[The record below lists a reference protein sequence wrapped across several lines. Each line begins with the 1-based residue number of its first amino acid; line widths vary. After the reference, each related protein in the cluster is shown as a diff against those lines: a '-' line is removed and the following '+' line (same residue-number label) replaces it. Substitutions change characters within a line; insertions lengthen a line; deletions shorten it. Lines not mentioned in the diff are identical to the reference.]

1 MLPSSSSSSSSAT
14 LPLTPSASTA
24 DSRHGN
30 RSLLRFGRS
39 KELTSDLTSDKS
51 PLSSAALTGIREA
64 LPDRIRVDQP
74 TSEHRFSRRGPRG
87 QRVNSILDYSSRAL
101 NYRFQALTAE
111 TPQPPFIRAQ
121 QSHGSFQRVHSP
133 QRLSTNPLDDTSSA
147 SASSLSRSKDDV
159 LTNTLPHE
167 RQRTQ
172 KSGNP
177 LRRPRASR
185 VMSNVDHL
193 FRRDYDSKRSLRH
206 THGRPEQTTSEHDNP
221 DGSTS
226 RKSTHP
232 ASLSLGFDTHPISRS
247 AVRHI
252 TGSATSQSKT
262 DLSYRKGYSAHKA
275 GFNHSFSVTEKV
287 FDSSGQREERVSA
300 DAACPMREKEQAL
313 ANLGR
318 SQSTPAKRTAKSKFR
333 GLLKLS
339 PLMVP
344 RSQSSSNNSNVHF
357 KFVRD
362 SSGKRQAIKE
372 DSIIYVGLRNQD
384 NPSNASITGS
394 TDQSPRV
401 RSPQS
406 PNRVTSSLSPSSR
419 SSPITAANSTG
430 ALGVRSVAPTDI
442 WNGAPRR
449 TASGWSGNVDNHFTE
464 ADQRLYE
471 QEYSALS
478 TTSSATALSNSN
490 KVREAISPLAE
501 VTEDSFILQ
510 IEDTYIDGGF
520 VISLN
525 GLEGTPEKLVRKVS
539 NGFDID
545 GVPTSSRN
553 LIIVRSFDEFTR
565 ISTIRGNGTLG
576 TGITGSVYLAR
587 HEPTGKKVAVKR
599 INAFD
604 EKKREQLKKELTT
617 LISHESRFLVRS
629 HGAFYDGK
637 EGVHIVLEYMDR
649 GSLDDVVSMFGKIPE
664 SVLRRIT
671 EHCLRGLKF
680 LHENHVLHRDVKT
693 GNILL
698 SRRLGRA
705 KLGDFGLARDLKES
719 NPNANSMGEG
729 STSETKTFVGTF
741 AYMSPERLHG
751 DSYTYASD
759 IWGLGM
765 VVVECALGRPPFDSL
780 HQYFDIVQAVEGT
793 PPASLVEGK
802 VSGDL
807 VDFIRLSTAHNP
819 TRRQTAS
826 QLLKHRWIEKGRDDP
841 DALRRWLHELPGL
854 HHDIVSERSG
864 GSVRAQAR
872 QLERMRETNQLR

>member
-1 MLPSSSSSSSSAT
+1 MSHSKGDVANHT
-14 LPLTPSASTA
+14 LP
-24 DSRHGN
+24 
-30 RSLLRFGRS
+30 
-39 KELTSDLTSDKS
+39 
-51 PLSSAALTGIREA
+51 
-64 LPDRIRVDQP
+64 QQQ
-74 TSEHRFSRRGPRG
+74 RRR
-87 QRVNSILDYSSRAL
+87 R
-101 NYRFQALTAE
+101 
-111 TPQPPFIRAQ
+111 
-121 QSHGSFQRVHSP
+121 
-133 QRLSTNPLDDTSSA
+133 
-147 SASSLSRSKDDV
+147 
-159 LTNTLPHE
+159 
-167 RQRTQ
+167 Q

-177 LRRPRASR
+177 LRRPRAIR

-193 FRRDYDSKRSLRH
+193 FRRDYDSKRSF
-206 THGRPEQTTSEHDNP
+206 TQTNGRPELNTSEHHNADP
-221 DGSTS
+221 C
-226 RKSTHP
+226 KSQKPTHP
-232 ASLSLGFDTHPISRS
+232 ASLSLGFDKHLISRS

-252 TGSATSQSKT
+252 TTTATPRSKA
-262 DLSYRKGYSAHKA
+262 DVSCRKGNSARKA
-275 GFNHSFSVTEKV
+275 DLNHSISAIDKV
-287 FDSSGQREERVSA
+287 FKSSTPLEERVSA
-300 DAACPMREKEQAL
+300 DAAFPMREREQAL
-313 ANLGR
+313 SNLGR
-318 SQSTPAKRTAKSKFR
+318 CQSSPSKPTTKSKLR

-339 PLMVP
+339 PFMVP
-344 RSQSSSNNSNVHF
+344 RSQSSNSNSNAHF

-362 SSGKRQAIKE
+362 SSGKRQAVKE
-372 DSIIYVGLRNQD
+372 DSIIYVGMREQD
-384 NPSNASITGS
+384 SPTNASTIDS
-394 TDQSPRV
+394 AEQSFHLQSPRTQAPV
-401 RSPQS
+401 A
-406 PNRVTSSLSPSSR
+406 SSISPSSR
-419 SSPITAANSTG
+419 SSPIGTVKSDLYVN
-430 ALGVRSVAPTDI
+430 SVAPTDMPTGVPSRNAEECGSI
-442 WNGAPRR
+442 GD
-449 TASGWSGNVDNHFTE
+449 TQLTE
-464 ADQRLYE
+464 NDQRLRE
-471 QEYSALS
+471 REYAKQSNLSSAAVLDNS
-478 TTSSATALSNSN
+478 NEVRASTSS
-490 KVREAISPLAE
+490 LAE

-510 IEDTYIDGGF
+510 IENTYIDGGF

-565 ISTIRGNGTLG
+565 ISTIRSDGVLG
-576 TGITGSVYLAR
+576 LGITSSVYLAR
-587 HEPTGKKVAVKR
+587 HEPTGKRVAVKQ

-604 EKKREQLKKELTT
+604 EEKREQLKKELTT

-637 EGVHIVLEYMDR
+637 LGVHIVLEYMDR
-649 GSLDDVVSMFGKIPE
+649 GSLEDVVSLFGNIPE
-664 SVLRRIT
+664 SVLCRIT

-719 NPNANSMGEG
+719 NPNGNSIGEG
-729 STSETKTFVGTF
+729 STSETRTFVGTF

-765 VVVECALGRPPFDSL
+765 VVVECALGRAPFDSL

-819 TRRQTAS
+819 KRRPTAS
-826 QLLKHRWIEKGRDDP
+826 QLLRHRWIEKGREDP

-854 HHDIVSERSG
+854 HHDIVSERAG

-872 QLERMRETNQLR
+872 QLERMRETNQLRELRDNPAE